1 MCTNDVATKILET
14 IHSDIN
20 KALILDSGYL
30 EFEFI
35 GEKPYLGEKS
45 FTRGSNCTSID
56 AVMYGQDNNKKKIL
70 FLIEWKYTEEYSIE
84 NKYILERSSIYDK
97 LILSNN
103 SPFKEIDPKVLYY
116 EPFYQMMRQT
126 LLGCKLKENKDHKCD
141 DYIHVHVIPDEN
153 IELRNKITSPG
164 LRGSDIS
171 EAWKSTLKNPYK
183 YKTLSPMKLIE
194 PCSNLEDTNSII
206 SYLKRRYW

>member
-1 MCTNDVATKILET
+1 M
-14 IHSDIN
+14 
-20 KALILDSGYL
+20 

-171 EAWKSTLKNPYK
+171 EA
-183 YKTLSPMKLIE
+183 
-194 PCSNLEDTNSII
+194 
-206 SYLKRRYW
+206 